1 MKNRIMKPA
10 GLRALPGL
18 LLTAAVL
25 LAAAGCEWPPQETE
39 QVGYRGTGMELV
51 NSPETVAGNAD
62 LHKVPAP
69 QPPTTTDGPKARDI
83 YQNVQVLGDLSVGE
97 FTRLMLAIT
106 EWVSPEQGCNYCHV
120 GENFADDLLYTKT
133 VSRKML
139 QMNLDINANWQDH
152 VKQTGVTCYTCHRGQ
167 NVPAEIWFEKPP
179 RDSASGFTAANGTQ
193 NIGGMAAVAYASLP
207 GDPFTTFLDQYEQV
221 RVIGDTALP
230 KKVGSGASIQATEH
244 TYGLMMH
251 MSTSLG
257 VNCTYCHN
265 SRAFSVWEQSTPMR
279 LNSWHAISMLREL
292 NNEWMEPLQ
301 PVYPEKRLGP
311 TGDAPKANCATCHR
325 GVNKPLNGQSMLP
338 DYPNLAP

>member
-1 MKNRIMKPA
+1 MRNWTMKA
-10 GLRALPGL
+10 RALPGL

-25 LAAAGCEWPPQETE
+25 LATAGCEWPPQETE
-39 QVGYRGTGMELV
+39 QVGYRGVAMELV
-51 NSPETVAGNAD
+51 TSPETIAENAE
-62 LHKVPAP
+62 LHEVPEP
-69 QPPTTTDGPKARDI
+69 QPPATTDGPKARDV

-120 GENFADDLLYTKT
+120 GENFADDSLYTKT
-133 VSRKML
+133 VSRNML
-139 QMNLDINANWQDH
+139 QMNLDINGNWQDH

-167 NVPAEIWFEKPP
+167 NVPGEIWFEKPP
-179 RDSASGFTAANGTQ
+179 RDSAGGFTADNGYQ
-193 NIGGMAAVAYASLP
+193 NMAGMESVAYSSLP
-207 GDPFTTFLDQYEQV
+207 GDPFETFLEGYEQV
-221 RVIGDTALP
+221 RVIGESALP
-230 KKVGSGASIQATEH
+230 RKNDVGASIQATEY

-279 LNSWHAISMLREL
+279 LNSWYGVTMVREL
-292 NNEWMEPLQ
+292 NNEWLEPLQ